1 MMIEMRGKPREVAER
16 QWKKMSRGLS
26 VLPYAVSA
34 AERIVNEDKS
44 LIDKELERRV
54 STGMS
59 SMYILKRW
67 INGLK
72 KTTTI

>member
-34 AERIVNEDKS
+34 AERIVNEDKVF
-44 LIDKELERRV
+44 DEVKEIRIRKEGKYWNV
-54 STGMS
+54 
-59 SMYILKRW
+59 
-67 INGLK
+67 INVYF
-72 KTTTI
+72 